1 MTTECDRRYKGGKGL
16 RERLPSRVRVHKVS
30 LMTTPYIGL
39 LFLMLTGCCW
49 VAVGVVISR
58 AARDRLDMGLI
69 QLCTAAGLFALSL
82 SMLLVSHLFFPGE
95 PVSLRTK
102 LIVAACH
109 LCQGLLNFLMIQ
121 LMARAM
127 LKGPNGIIWS
137 IAQSGLVFPFAMG
150 VLCFD
155 VPLSPARGVGLFAIT
170 ASVLLYGLSR
180 RQTRGAA
187 HSGLWHWFA
196 PALAAMFLCGGNQC
210 LGNIASYLPEGPA
223 LGSPYRVLF
232 IQTGT
237 FTAWLAGNLSSG
249 GPSLLPRLRAQ
260 PRGKLLACVTG
271 LLAASILSGCFFL
284 YPGLDRVARAGLG
297 AIGYPVAVC
306 TCVIGFLLYS
316 VIGLREKF
324 ETLQKIGLVAGLAG
338 IALISMR

>member
-1 MTTECDRRYKGGKGL
+1 
-16 RERLPSRVRVHKVS
+16 
-30 LMTTPYIGL
+30 MTTPYIGL

-49 VAVGVVISR
+49 VMVGVVISR
-58 AARDRLDMGLI
+58 AARDRLDVGLI
-69 QLCTAAGLFALSL
+69 QLCTAAALFALSL
-82 SMLLVSHLFFPGE
+82 SMLLVSYFFFHNE

-109 LCQGLLNFLMIQ
+109 LCQGLLNFLMLH
-121 LMARAM
+121 LMALAM
-127 LKGPNGIIWS
+127 REGPNGIIWS

-155 VPLSPARGVGLFAIT
+155 VPLSPTRGWGIFAVT
-170 ASVLLYGLSR
+170 ASVLLYGMSR
-180 RQTRGAA
+180 QQTKPA
-187 HSGLWHWFA
+187 HASLNHWFA

-237 FTAWLAGNLSSG
+237 FTAWLTGSLASG

-260 PRGKLLACVTG
+260 PQGKLLACVAG
-271 LLAASILSGCFFL
+271 LLAASTLSSCFFL
-284 YPGLDRVARAGLG
+284 YPGLDHVARAGLG

-324 ETLQKIGLVAGLAG
+324 EPLQKIGLVAGLAG
-338 IALISMR
+338 IVLISMR

>member
-1 MTTECDRRYKGGKGL
+1 
-16 RERLPSRVRVHKVS
+16 
-30 LMTTPYIGL
+30 MTTPYIGL

-109 LCQGLLNFLMIQ
+109 LCQGLLNFLMIE

-127 LKGPNGIIWS
+127 RKGPNGIIWS
-137 IAQSGLVFPFAMG
+137 IVQSGLVFPFAMG
-150 VLCFD
+150 VLCLG
-155 VPLSPARGVGLFAIT
+155 VPLSPTRGVGIIAIT
-170 ASVLLYGLSR
+170 ASMFLYGSR
-180 RQTRGAA
+180 RQQTRGAA
-187 HSGLWHWFA
+187 CSGFWQWFA

-237 FTAWLAGNLSSG
+237 FTAWLAANRARGAL
-249 GPSLLPRLRAQ
+249 SLLPRLRAQ
-260 PRGKLLACVTG
+260 PRGTFLWCVTG
-271 LLAASILSGCFFL
+271 LWAASALSSCFFL
-284 YPGLDRVARAGLG
+284 YPGLDRVARAGVG

-316 VIGLREKF
+316 MIGLREKI
-324 ETLQKIGLVAGLAG
+324 EPLQKLGLVAGLAG